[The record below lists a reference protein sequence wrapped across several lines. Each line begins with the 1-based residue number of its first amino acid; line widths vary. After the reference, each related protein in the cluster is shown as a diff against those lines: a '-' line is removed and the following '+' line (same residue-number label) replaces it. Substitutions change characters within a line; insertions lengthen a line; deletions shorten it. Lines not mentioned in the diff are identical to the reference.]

1 MRKEG
6 YSRCLDIINNVIEKI
21 NNKENIKDIKK
32 YLENELKN
40 YTDKVSK
47 EYGTD
52 IDHFCTKAFGH
63 FATIPEWKEFN
74 WTEKY
79 KVENCRIM

>member
-32 YLENELKN
+32 YLENEKKDVEKIINNVTSTSSEYLDSLIRDLK
-40 YTDKVSK
+40 
-47 EYGTD
+47 
-52 IDHFCTKAFGH
+52 
-63 FATIPEWKEFN
+63 
-74 WTEKY
+74 
-79 KVENCRIM
+79 

>member
-32 YLENELKN
+32 YLENEKKDVEKIRNNVISTSSEYLDSLIRDLK
-40 YTDKVSK
+40 
-47 EYGTD
+47 
-52 IDHFCTKAFGH
+52 
-63 FATIPEWKEFN
+63 
-74 WTEKY
+74 
-79 KVENCRIM
+79 

>member
-32 YLENELKN
+32 YLENEKKDVEKIRNNVTSTSSEYLDSLIRDLK
-40 YTDKVSK
+40 
-47 EYGTD
+47 
-52 IDHFCTKAFGH
+52 
-63 FATIPEWKEFN
+63 
-74 WTEKY
+74 
-79 KVENCRIM
+79 

>member
-32 YLENELKN
+32 YLENEKKDVEKNRNNVTSTSSEYLDSLIRDLK
-40 YTDKVSK
+40 
-47 EYGTD
+47 
-52 IDHFCTKAFGH
+52 
-63 FATIPEWKEFN
+63 
-74 WTEKY
+74 
-79 KVENCRIM
+79 

>member
-32 YLENELKN
+32 YLENEKKDVEKIRNNVTSTSSEYFDSLIRDLK
-40 YTDKVSK
+40 
-47 EYGTD
+47 
-52 IDHFCTKAFGH
+52 
-63 FATIPEWKEFN
+63 
-74 WTEKY
+74 
-79 KVENCRIM
+79 

>member
-32 YLENELKN
+32 YLENEKKNVEKIRNNVTSTSSEYLDSLIRDLK
-40 YTDKVSK
+40 
-47 EYGTD
+47 
-52 IDHFCTKAFGH
+52 
-63 FATIPEWKEFN
+63 
-74 WTEKY
+74 
-79 KVENCRIM
+79 